1 MTIWEKTTKGS
12 YNYAWKRT
20 AQKCLHLGL
29 AHNRGSKNSGHYLNG
44 VKTKAG
50 SCFEISF
57 KIVEKDGLRRLQ
69 AETLQ
74 AQLVNPG
81 VRLTDT
87 FLAGLHDLRKGQE

>member
-1 MTIWEKTTKGS
+1 MAIWGKTTKGS
-12 YNYAWKRT
+12 YNYEWKRT

-29 AHNRGSKNSGHYLNG
+29 VHSRGSKISGHYLNG

-50 SCFEISF
+50 RCFEILF
-57 KIVEKDGLRRLQ
+57 KIVKKDGLRRLQ

-81 VRLTDT
+81 VWLTHT
-87 FLAGLHDLRKGQE
+87 FQAGFHDLRKGQE